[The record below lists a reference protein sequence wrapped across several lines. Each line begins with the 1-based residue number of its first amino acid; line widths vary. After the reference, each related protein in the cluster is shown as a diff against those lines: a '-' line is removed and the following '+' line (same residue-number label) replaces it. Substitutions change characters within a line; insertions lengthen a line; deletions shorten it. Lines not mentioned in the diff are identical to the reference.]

1 MRFHWRLIQLL
12 IGLALYGLGIAFL
25 LRAGIGMAPW
35 DVLAQGISKQTH
47 LSFGVSVVIV
57 SAFALVAWIPLKQR
71 LGIGTVLNAVL
82 IGLFADLFE
91 PFLAVPSTYPMQL
104 VTFLIGLVII
114 GVATG
119 IYLACKLGAG
129 PRDGLMVGTSRALGW
144 PLWLVRTIFEGIVL
158 LSGWLMG
165 GQVREGTLIFA
176 LTIGYIMQTSM
187 KLFKVPARTKI

>member
-1 MRFHWRLIQLL
+1 MRFQWRLLQL
-12 IGLALYGLGIAFL
+12 IVGLALYGLGIAFL

-35 DVLAQGISKQTH
+35 DVLAQGISVQTK

-57 SAFALVAWIPLKQR
+57 SALALLAWIPLKQR

-91 PFLAVPSTYPMQL
+91 PFLSVPSNYVQQITS
-104 VTFLIGLVII
+104 FLIGLAII

-119 IYLACKLGAG
+119 MYLACRLGAG

-144 PLWLVRTIFEGIVL
+144 PLWLVRTLFEGVVL

-176 LTIGYIMQTSM
+176 LTIGFIMQTSM
-187 KLFKVPARTKI
+187 KLFKVPAKAKN